1 MACNWMNNYGTYP
14 NAEGTYQNGIGVY
27 TRIEFTSLPPSSQ
40 LGIGLHLCWARH
52 IAKPSQ

>member
-1 MACNWMNNYGTYP
+1 MNNYGTYP